1 MFKSV
6 LKEIGVSLL
15 LFIAVVLVLSI
26 IFYDYN
32 PINKIIPNRV
42 AYSTPESVQN
52 EVSEEVTEL
61 DEKSLTYTID
71 GSDLEKYKKDKSY
84 IAGKTNPFLVE
95 ETDEDEDKTN
105 EVDDKKTNTT
115 EKDKTNTT
123 DKDKT
128 NTTDKTNTSNKNNKT
143 NSTTNDKT
151 NTDDEENKD
160 NEEDKKNTE
169 DKNNEEDKKN
179 TTTEDKTNTN
189 NSSKNNTTNTNTQQG
204 LWGNTGK
211 K

>member
-52 EVSEEVTEL
+52 EVSEDVTEL

-71 GSDLEKYKKDKSY
+71 GSDLDKYKKDKSY
-84 IAGKTNPFLVE
+84 VAGKMNPFLAE
-95 ETDEDEDKTN
+95 EADEDETN

-115 EKDKTNTT
+115 DKDKTNTT

-128 NTTDKTNTSNKNNKT
+128 NTTDKTNTSDKSKT
-143 NSTTNDKT
+143 NTTTNDKT
-151 NTDDEENKD
+151 NTEDKNDDKD
-160 NEEDKKNTE
+160 KNNEEDKTNTE
-169 DKNNEEDKKN
+169 DKNNEEEKTN
-179 TTTEDKTNTN
+179 TTTGDKTNN
-189 NSSKNNTTNTNTQQG
+189 NSKNNTTNTNTQR